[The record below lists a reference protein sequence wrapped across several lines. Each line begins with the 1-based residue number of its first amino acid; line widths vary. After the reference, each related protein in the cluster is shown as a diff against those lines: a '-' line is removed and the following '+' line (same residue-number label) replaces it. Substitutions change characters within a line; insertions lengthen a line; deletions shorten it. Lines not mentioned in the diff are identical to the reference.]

1 MMNDEFI
8 IELLKS
14 FAAYLTQLVSKL
26 NLKVFLRLVTFDQEH
41 DPQPR
46 VNQYILHLI
55 LILAAAEPGRS

>member
-26 NLKVFLRLVTFDQEH
+26 NLKVFFETFDQEH
-41 DPQPR
+41 DPQPT
-46 VNQYILHLI
+46 VNQYI
-55 LILAAAEPGRS
+55 SYT

>member
-1 MMNDEFI
+1 MVNAEFI

-26 NLKVFLRLVTFDQEH
+26 NPKVFFETFDQEH
-41 DPQPR
+41 DPQPT

>member
-41 DPQPR
+41 DP
-46 VNQYILHLI
+46 
-55 LILAAAEPGRS
+55 